1 MTEIQRVVDELR
13 FLLQRE
19 VIDQTDELAALV
31 VEYSGHC
38 HSTNARL
45 RKCDEC
51 LKQGLRAEALQLA
64 EAAPNLLD
72 LVAVLDFAERPQLME
87 VVATY
92 FFSPPEPLLLDIA
105 SALNEGYA
113 LQEPLLKLLD
123 TQRLLALGRCSFA
136 QRLPVLWSLAQLDP
150 TTPHWDSDVRDMERA
165 RLGEMETEVR
175 AAASRGDMPAL
186 KSLLAETQAEHWRE
200 SIPESLLKAI
210 KSRVTQAQRTQS
222 RGRLEELEAEL
233 HAAFNARDVDRA
245 RSLRDDWN
253 RELKAV
259 PLPVGDPLREQV
271 APILNW
277 LDDEDRSLK
286 SDQEYAKS
294 VTEIERAV
302 TNDAL
307 TLVDLKRM
315 GLEFDRHQRSL
326 PEGLEARFARRIADQ
341 AAKEKSRRTF
351 KIASMAAGV
360 IAVVGAFGWIVQV
373 SNEGEKDRR
382 IAAAV
387 SAFVSEGKLAE
398 ARQLMAQRGSK
409 STSELWLGT
418 QKLLTDAERAE
429 QDRVV
434 QFQAAVETAEQS
446 TEAVR
451 IESAIKQADGL
462 AQTADEKVRV
472 DKVRATW
479 QDRVTRET
487 AEREKEFR
495 ELLASANQPIQSVE
509 TALRD
514 STTSDLDHSA
524 QLLSEA
530 GTRVSQFQSAK
541 GSVAKEL
548 QNQAAA
554 METRLEAARKGV
566 ADLRR
571 KHDLLDRLTHAVL
584 LLPTGGQTL
593 PKAGTYEATLREFA
607 TVFPE
612 DVRAK
617 VMKTAAEVCPLPAV
631 LSRQKLIEQWKSL
644 KPASDKH
651 VDARLREIRTLLIEH
666 PNTPDLSLITRYQ
679 TWLNAVQLRFVEEGD
694 PDQGL
699 KQKLI
704 RLFNGK
710 FVKEAHILRDTD
722 GRTFYLT
729 EARTEP
735 FGSVASF
742 RYVVDYNGTTKV
754 TKDLKPSD
762 VSMFK
767 SVAPPQ
773 QELATKT
780 RTILKDVGIDNW
792 HSVLREITETWL
804 KATPVDPLLRYRTVT
819 QVLDYAA
826 SGDQLLALELAPVFK
841 AFDDEDKEAMK
852 AASWM
857 DPYST
862 KVEEY
867 RKRATSL
874 LSKVPPLEPIFANAV
889 KRQTELERD
898 VLALRF
904 SIGWLEKSARG
915 EWTCRTKWAPVT
927 NNILHVVSR
936 PDATGNR
943 QWLEV
948 GRVQGGALK
957 IDSLVA
963 DSVGEAAV
971 VFTSLPK

>member
-51 LKQGLRAEALQLA
+51 LKQGLRAEGLQLA

-123 TQRLLALGRCSFA
+123 TQRLLALGRCSLA
-136 QRLPVLWSLAQLDP
+136 QRLPVLRSLAQLDP
-150 TTPHWDSDVRDMERA
+150 TTPHWDADVRDMERA

-186 KSLLAETQAEHWRE
+186 KSLLAETQADGWRE
-200 SIPESLLKAI
+200 SIPESLLKAV

-233 HAAFNARDVDRA
+233 HAVFNARDVGRA
-245 RSLRDDWN
+245 RSLRDEWS

-259 PLPVGDPLREQV
+259 PLPTGDPLREQV

-294 VTEIERAV
+294 VTSIERAV

-307 TLVDLKRM
+307 TLADLKRM

-398 ARQLMAQRGSK
+398 ARQLMAQRGGK
-409 STSELWLGT
+409 STSELWLAT
-418 QKLLTDAERAE
+418 QKLLSDAERAE

-434 QFQAAVETAEQS
+434 QFQAAIETAEQS

-451 IESAIKQADGL
+451 IEPAIKQADGL
-462 AQTADEKVRV
+462 AQTAEEQVRV
-472 DKVRATW
+472 DKVRSTW

-487 AEREKEFR
+487 AEREKQFR

-509 TALRD
+509 GALRGAAPTD
-514 STTSDLDHSA
+514 VDQSA

-530 GTRVSQFQSAK
+530 GTRVSKLQSAK
-541 GSVAKEL
+541 ATVAKEL
-548 QNQAAA
+548 QDQAVA
-554 METRLEAARKGV
+554 MEQRLEAARQGV
-566 ADLRR
+566 ADLTR
-571 KHDLLDRLTHAVL
+571 KHDLLERLTHAAL
-584 LLPTGGQTL
+584 HLPTIGQAL
-593 PKAGTYEATLREFA
+593 PKTGAYEATLREFV

-631 LSRQKLIEQWKSL
+631 LARQKLIEQWKSL

-679 TWLNAVQLRFVEEGD
+679 TWLNAVQLRFIEEGD

-699 KQKLI
+699 KQKLT
-704 RLFNGK
+704 RLLNGK
-710 FVKEAHILRDTD
+710 FVKEGHILRDTD
-722 GRTFYLT
+722 GHTFYFP
-729 EARTEP
+729 EAQTKP
-735 FGSVASF
+735 FGSVVTL
-742 RYVVDYNGTTKV
+742 RYIVDYNGMIKV

-762 VSMFK
+762 VPMFK
-767 SVAPPQ
+767 SVPPPQ
-773 QELATKT
+773 QEIATKT

-804 KATPVDPLLRYRTVT
+804 KATQVDPLLRYRLVT
-819 QVLDYAA
+819 QILEYAG
-826 SGDQLLALELAPVFK
+826 SGDQLLEQELTPIFQAL
-841 AFDDEDKEAMK
+841 DDEDKEAMK

-857 DPYST
+857 DPYNT

-874 LSKVPPLEPIFANAV
+874 MAKVPSLEPVFANAV
-889 KRQTELERD
+889 KRQAELERD
-898 VLALRF
+898 VLTLKV

-915 EWTCRTKWAPVT
+915 EWTCRTKWTPVA
-927 NNILHVVSR
+927 NNILYVVSL

-943 QWLEV
+943 QWQEV
-948 GRVQGGALK
+948 GRVLGSDIK
-957 IDSLVA
+957 IDRLVA
-963 DSVGEAAV
+963 DPVGEAAV
-971 VFTSLPK
+971 VFTSSTK